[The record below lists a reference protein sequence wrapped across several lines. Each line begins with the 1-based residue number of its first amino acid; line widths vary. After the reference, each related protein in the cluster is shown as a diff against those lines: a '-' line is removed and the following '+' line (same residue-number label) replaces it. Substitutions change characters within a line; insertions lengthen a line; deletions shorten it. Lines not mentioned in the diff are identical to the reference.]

1 VFECSRSY
9 LAPSRH
15 VARLPRSC
23 RRCVRPV
30 WVCTLERLSFLH
42 VSLHESLG
50 LGFASEIKSSAGSRG
65 AQHPVAAAA
74 NACHDAS
81 MATGWGRRLLIATG
95 GAAASEDEL
104 PPLVRALIETASELL
119 VMTPMLVGRL
129 QWLASDS
136 DRARY
141 EADERLSTVLGH
153 VETIAPEA
161 AIEGRI
167 GDDTPF
173 TAFADAI
180 RDFRARSHPGRPP
193 WSRSLRL
200 AGTRLTRPDQGV
212 RHPDHGVRARRG
224 GTAASPDVARRG
236 GGAGSDLPGCGRLR
250 PRADREPDARRPHRR
265 AHLSAHRARL
275 SPRPVGLRLR
285 GTWRLWPAYRPDEIR
300 AAGLSS

>member
-1 VFECSRSY
+1 
-9 LAPSRH
+9 
-15 VARLPRSC
+15 
-23 RRCVRPV
+23 
-30 WVCTLERLSFLH
+30 VCTLERLSFLH

-180 RDFRARSHPGRPP
+180 RDFVPDHILVALLGADHSGWQERGLLDQIREFGIPITVFELDGAGRPP
-193 WSRSLRL
+193 
-200 AGTRLTRPDQGV
+200 V
-212 RHPDHGVRARRG
+212 R
-224 GTAASPDVARRG
+224 T
-236 GGAGSDLPGCGRLR
+236 
-250 PRADREPDARRPHRR
+250 
-265 AHLSAHRARL
+265 
-275 SPRPVGLRLR
+275 
-285 GTWRLWPAYRPDEIR
+285 
-300 AAGLSS
+300 